1 MAQLKHPAF
10 RTLVPAALL
19 ASAALLGA
27 CSAKLGSGG
36 DGTGTDGG
44 LPGEGVDG
52 ATPTTFSPIVMRRL
66 NRTEYDNTVRD
77 LLGTALRPGEGFP
90 TDDLGG
96 GFPTVGAALSLSP
109 SYVLAYEA
117 AAHALIEDLF
127 AAEARRSAHVTCDVE
142 TAGDTCARTVL
153 GEFARK
159 AWRRPVTEE
168 EVTTLLHP
176 LEVARTVG
184 ATPTEGL
191 RHAMAAVL
199 LSPHFI
205 FKVEVS
211 PGALDGFELATRLS
225 YSLWGTMP
233 DEALF
238 AAAAS
243 GALVTDDGLRTEVE
257 RMLADP
263 RAEALVHG
271 FAARW
276 LDYDDLE
283 NHEVNADLFAEFTPE
298 LAESMKQEANH
309 FFHDALAADTP
320 VRDLLT
326 TSHTFVDEALSAH
339 YGITEPRPADVPA
352 GELWR
357 VDGTPASRGGMLT
370 LGALLTHTSLTSR
383 TSPVKRG
390 DFVFKHMLCGDIP
403 PPPPEVE
410 GLPDSEAVAG
420 ETLRQRMERHSSDPS
435 CAGCH
440 KVMDPI
446 GFGLEHFDAI
456 GRYRT
461 HDGASEVNASGIMP
475 DDTTFDG
482 AQELAGILAND
493 PRFPFCVTKHF
504 MTYSLGSAMSENVDE
519 DWATYLT
526 EGADLS
532 GGGLKSIITQVVL
545 SRPFRERLPQ

>member
-1 MAQLKHPAF
+1 MAQLRHPLF

-27 CSAKLGSGG
+27 CSAQLGGG
-36 DGTGTDGG
+36 DGSGADGG
-44 LPGEGVDG
+44 LPGGGVDG
-52 ATPTTFSPIVMRRL
+52 ATPTSFSPIVMRRL
-66 NRTEYDNTVRD
+66 NRTEYDNTVHD
-77 LLGTALRPGEGFP
+77 LLGTELSPGASFP

-117 AAHALIEDLF
+117 AAHALIDDLF
-127 AAEARRSAHVTCDVE
+127 ASDARRSAHVACDVE

-159 AWRRPVTEE
+159 AWRRPIMEE
-168 EVTTLLHP
+168 EVSTLLHP

-238 AAAAS
+238 AAAQS
-243 GALVTDDGLRTEVE
+243 GALGTDDGLRAEVE

-283 NHEVNADLFAEFTPE
+283 NHEVNADLFSEFTPE

-339 YGITEPRPADVPA
+339 YGITEPRPADAPA

-357 VDGTPASRGGMLT
+357 VDGAPASRGGLLT

-390 DFVFKHMLCGDIP
+390 DFVFKHMLCGHIP

-461 HDGASEVNASGIMP
+461 HDGASEVDASGIMP

-482 AQELAGILAND
+482 ARELAGILAND

-526 EGADLS
+526 ESADLS
-532 GGGLKSIITQVVL
+532 GGGLKSIITHVVL